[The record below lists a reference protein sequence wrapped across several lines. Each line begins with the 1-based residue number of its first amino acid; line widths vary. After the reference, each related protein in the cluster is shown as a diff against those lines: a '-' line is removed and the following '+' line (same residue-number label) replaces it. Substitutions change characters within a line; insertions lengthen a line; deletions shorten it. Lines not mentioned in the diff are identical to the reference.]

1 MSLRIVFAA
10 ALVFA
15 AWGPTTRAHAQEP
28 RPAAPDTLAPADTT
42 ETLEELERRLS
53 EELGR
58 ADTAYAQPAAQPG
71 GQSRSALN
79 PDLSAIGEFLID
91 LSPDEATLE
100 GGDRFQVREVEV
112 GIQGAVDPYFRY
124 DAFVGIHGDV
134 VELEEGYA
142 TTLGLPAGLQVKLG
156 KFHLPFGKV
165 NLTHRPE
172 LHTID
177 YPLYVQEYFG
187 EEGFSSAGV
196 WGSVIGAPLGFFQ
209 EISVVAANGAE
220 AEEHGEEEAHAALTP
235 AQDEE
240 EEAEGKDLLEDL
252 GDRLFVGH
260 LKNSIDLSE
269 AANLELGG
277 SIATGEDE
285 ESGRTS
291 LYGIDAIYRWKPPQ
305 MAKYR
310 SAILQVEVAWR
321 DPEEGDTRLGA
332 FAFGQW
338 QLSRRSYV
346 GARWDYVELAAHEE
360 DVIPEELQLEVE
372 EPTSLQAGQIILRY
386 FPTEFSQLRVVYE
399 RQVPDEGEALDR
411 VLFQATVALG
421 PHRPHPF

>member
-1 MSLRIVFAA
+1 MSFRIVFAA

-15 AWGPTTRAHAQEP
+15 AWGPATRAHAQEP

-220 AEEHGEEEAHAALTP
+220 AEGYGEEEAHAALAP

-240 EEAEGKDLLEDL
+240 DAEGKDLLDDL

-260 LKNSIDLSE
+260 IKNSIDLSE
-269 AANLELGG
+269 AANFELGG

-310 SAILQVEVAWR
+310 SAVLQAEVAWR
-321 DPEEGDTRLGA
+321 DFEEGDTRLGA

-338 QLSRRSYV
+338 QLSRRSHV
-346 GARWDYVELAAHEE
+346 GARWDYVELAE
-360 DVIPEELQLEVE
+360 
-372 EPTSLQAGQIILRY
+372 QAGQIILRY

-399 RQVPDEGEALDR
+399 RRVPDVGEGIDR

>member
-1 MSLRIVFAA
+1 MSFRIAMAA
-10 ALVFA
+10 GLVLA
-15 AWGPTTRAHAQEP
+15 ATGLAPHRVNAQEP

-42 ETLEELERRLS
+42 ETIEDLERRLI

-58 ADTAYAQPAAQPG
+58 ADTAYAQPAVPPG

-91 LSPDEATLE
+91 LSPEEATLE

-209 EISVVAANGAE
+209 ELSVVAANGAE
-220 AEEHGEEEAHAALTP
+220 AEEHGEEEAHAALAS

-240 EEAEGKDLLEDL
+240 DAEERDLLDDL

-285 ESGRTS
+285 ESGRTN
-291 LYGIDAIYRWKPPQ
+291 LYRIDAIYRWKPPQ
-305 MAKYR
+305 FATYR
-310 SAILQVEVAWR
+310 SAVLQAEVAWR

-346 GARWDYVELAAHEE
+346 GARWDYVELAEHEE
-360 DVIPEELQLEVE
+360 LDVPDEAEESE
-372 EPTSLQAGQIILRY
+372 EPASLQAGQIILRY

-399 RQVPDEGEALDR
+399 RRVPDVGEGIDR